1 MQITRRTIISTVIN
15 LLAFVNA
22 VMVMLGKPVLNID
35 SGDLTVTVNAVITAV
50 VWIYG
55 FWKNN
60 SFTPEAIKADEYL
73 DLLRHDEWVG
83 ERAEEE
89 PLYYEDDEEPE
100 EEDEGIEELY

>member
-1 MQITRRTIISTVIN
+1 MNITRRTIISTVIN

-35 SGDLTVTVNAVITAV
+35 NGDLTIAINAIITVV
-50 VWIYG
+50 VWAYG

-60 SFTPEAIKADEYL
+60 SFTPAAIKADEYL
-73 DLLRHDEWVG
+73 DLLRTGEYFEDEK
-83 ERAEEE
+83 E

-100 EEDEGIEELY
+100 EEDEGN